1 MNKPRPPYTQADKDQ
16 ATADYIRDEQRVRDR
31 TEALRAQRLAR
42 DAENKNAPPPPKPA
56 AKKKS
61 PNVKSANAKSPKAP
75 GI

>member
-42 DAENKNAPPPPKPA
+42 DAEIKKAPPPEKSA

-61 PNVKSANAKSPKAP
+61 SKAP
-75 GI
+75 RS